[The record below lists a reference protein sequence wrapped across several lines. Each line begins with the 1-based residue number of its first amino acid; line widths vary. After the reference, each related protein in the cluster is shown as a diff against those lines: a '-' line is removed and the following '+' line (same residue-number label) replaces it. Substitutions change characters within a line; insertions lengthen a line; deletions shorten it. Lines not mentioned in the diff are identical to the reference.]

1 MKQMTQQDNY
11 FDGHSTNHIFDTK
24 KPLNTDITPTHEQF
38 VGREEEKDQVG
49 NILKD
54 LVHGDIPENFLLT
67 GNTGYGKTACT
78 KLLLNDLSQTM
89 EDMED
94 NFTSL
99 YISDCPTENKVL
111 REISERLELGSR
123 AKNNRVL
130 YNLIKEEITE
140 KDLKLV
146 IVLDEVDVLFRG
158 RDDHGNTLFKKLFEL
173 RGDVLNNSAG
183 CLVLAGVTN
192 VVDIVEDFDPRV
204 KSRFNNSNV
213 IQFSSYNSG
222 QLQKILEKRKGQ
234 AFKNGVLGQG
244 VISKISAKVAREDGD
259 ARKAIQ
265 MLKKA
270 GEIAERN
277 DEEMVRLSHVD
288 QASNLIEKNRV
299 MDAVKSLPKQEKLV
313 LYSILDMRQK
323 HAKTGEVFSH
333 YEKIGK
339 KKDISTLTQRRV
351 GDLIGD
357 LDMQGLITA
366 DTENLSGSRGRTR
379 KIKYDYSPEVEDK
392 ITEHIEEKLFEA

>member
-1 MKQMTQQDNY
+1 MKQMTQNNNY
-11 FDGHSTNHIFDTK
+11 FDGHSTNPLFETK

-38 VGREEEKDQVG
+38 VGREEEKEQVG

-54 LVHGDIPENFLLT
+54 LVRGDIPENFLLT

-78 KLLLNDLSQTM
+78 KLLLNDLSQKLG
-89 EDMED
+89 DD
-94 NFTSL
+94 FTYL

-111 REISERLELGSR
+111 REISERLELGSK

-130 YNLIKEEITE
+130 YNLIKEEIIE

-158 RDDHGNTLFKKLFEL
+158 RHDHGNPLFKKLFEL
-173 RGDVLNNSAG
+173 RGNVLNNSDG

-192 VVDIVEDFDPRV
+192 VVDIMEDFDPRV
-204 KSRFNNSNV
+204 KSRFDSSNV
-213 IQFSSYNSG
+213 IQFSSYNAF
-222 QLQKILEKRKGQ
+222 QLEKILEKRKQQ
-234 AFKNGVLGQG
+234 AFKNGFVKEG
-244 VISKISAKVAREDGD
+244 VVKMVAAKVAQEDGD

-277 DEEMVRLSHVD
+277 DDEMVRLSHVD

-299 MDAVKSLPKQEKLV
+299 MDAVKSLPKQEKVV
-313 LYSILDMRQK
+313 LYAILDMRQK
-323 HAKTGEVFSH
+323 EAKTGEVYSH
-333 YEKIGK
+333 YQEIVE
-339 KKDISTLTQRRV
+339 KKDITELSQRRV

-366 DTENLSGSRGRTR
+366 NTENLSGSRGRTR
-379 KIKYDYSPEVEDK
+379 KIKYDYSTELKDK
-392 ITEHIEEKLFEA
+392 IIDHIEKTVFL

>member
-1 MKQMTQQDNY
+1 MTQHANY
-11 FDGHSTNHIFDTK
+11 FDRHSTSQIFESK
-24 KPLNTDITPTHEQF
+24 KPLNTDITPTHKQF
-38 VGREEEKDQVG
+38 VGREEEKAQVAD
-49 NILKD
+49 ILKD
-54 LVHGDIPENFLLT
+54 LLRGDIPENFLLT

-78 KLLLNDLSQTM
+78 KLLLNDLDQQM
-89 EDMED
+89 GED
-94 NFTSL
+94 FIYL

-158 RDDHGNTLFKKLFEL
+158 RDDHGNPLFKKLFEL
-173 RGDVLNNSAG
+173 RGDVLNNSDG

-192 VVDIVEDFDPRV
+192 VVDIMEDFGPRV
-204 KSRFNNSNV
+204 KSRFDSSNV
-213 IQFSSYNSG
+213 IQFSSYNAF
-222 QLQKILEKRKGQ
+222 QLEKILEKRKQQ
-234 AFKNGVLGQG
+234 AFKNGVVKEG
-244 VISKISAKVAREDGD
+244 VLSKVSAKVAQEDGD

-277 DEEMVRLSHVD
+277 DDEMVRKSHVD
-288 QASNLIEKNRV
+288 QASKLIEKNRV

-313 LYSILDMRQK
+313 LYSILDMRKKQV
-323 HAKTGEVFSH
+323 KTGEVYSH

-339 KKDISTLTQRRV
+339 KEDITTLTQRRV

-366 DTENLSGSRGRTR
+366 KTENLSGSRGRTR
-379 KIKYDYSPEVEDK
+379 KIKYDYSTELEEK
-392 ITEHIEEKLFEA
+392 ITEHLEEKLCPK